1 MRSFIMKTF
10 SMWLEA
16 RIQNEN
22 TVEAPIR
29 TKPKPKPGTT
39 TPVNP
44 ATPPAKSPD
53 KKPKAKK

>member
-16 RIQNEN
+16 RNQNEN

-29 TKPKPKPGTT
+29 TKPKPGTK
-39 TPVNP
+39 TPLNP

-53 KKPKAKK
+53 KKPKAKE